1 MGNSENSL
9 IFQLACS
16 FSFEK
21 EIRKNG
27 VLESDTFILSS
38 GKAEHGGRDENS
50 FFKKGWS
57 FSWKDEAQ
65 RCWGKWGFE
74 SGRFFFQVF
83 YKLWLCG
90 YSLLNVKRNEKLIN
104 VLMGQN
110 VSKNETNMQMIINL
124 NISSRS
130 VYTWNFNLIIDT
142 KESEVAQSCPT
153 LCDPMDCSLPGSSVH
168 GIFKVRVLE
177 WGAISFSRGSSQP
190 RDQTQV
196 SCIMGRRFTIWA
208 TREVWH

>member
-1 MGNSENSL
+1 M
-9 IFQLACS
+9 
-16 FSFEK
+16 
-21 EIRKNG
+21 
-27 VLESDTFILSS
+27 
-38 GKAEHGGRDENS
+38 
-50 FFKKGWS
+50 
-57 FSWKDEAQ
+57 
-65 RCWGKWGFE
+65 
-74 SGRFFFQVF
+74 
-83 YKLWLCG
+83 
-90 YSLLNVKRNEKLIN
+90 KRNEKLIN

-177 WGAISFSRGSSQP
+177 WGAVSFSRGSSQP
-190 RDQTQV
+190 RD
-196 SCIMGRRFTIWA
+196 
-208 TREVWH
+208 